1 MTAKPPKSHLS
12 PHRSA
17 FALIDPID
25 AQLHRQF
32 DRHGYLTSG
41 HRTHIAVLSYVWS
54 EWRDRADD
62 RLPKLDLAS
71 GAAPIPTRRRLLAG
85 YQGCHQ
91 GWGGHVAGSTV
102 SASTRTRPRTRR
114 HWIPRMDEIYYEGR
128 CTILLLRSA
137 GLDVSA
143 LLRIRDEVRCP
154 FQGPLRFRDI
164 AQMVPHECIL
174 CRSCAALPATLPEE
188 IRMPALKA
196 LRELLPLDLATTRL
210 DPTGNT
216 SEPEL
221 PYLLG
226 RHGALPLPL
235 ADTGVI
241 AALLFRQNRQ
251 NPQERWL
258 DEYPSPG
265 ARRLWFVRQNYEGGR
280 VDEPCDAN
288 VLQMASVLTAT
299 VPSDRYYALCGILH
313 LKRVKPNA
321 SHSADKALGCR
332 CAGFD

>member
-1 MTAKPPKSHLS
+1 MTAKPPTSHSS
-12 PHRSA
+12 PRRSA
-17 FALIDPID
+17 FTLIDPID

-91 GWGGHVAGSTV
+91 GWGVTLPD
-102 SASTRTRPRTRR
+102 RLTRPRTRR

-241 AALLFRQNRQ
+241 AALLFRQN
-251 NPQERWL
+251 PPE
-258 DEYPSPG
+258 PPG
-265 ARRLWFVRQNYEGGR
+265 KVAGRVPLSWCPPALNYEGGR